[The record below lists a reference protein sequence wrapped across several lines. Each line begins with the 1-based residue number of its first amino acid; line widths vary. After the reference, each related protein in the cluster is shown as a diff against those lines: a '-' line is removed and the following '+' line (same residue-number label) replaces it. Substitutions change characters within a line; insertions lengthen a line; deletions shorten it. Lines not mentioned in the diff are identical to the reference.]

1 MDAVF
6 DCTAQRVLTAQEI
19 AALPAPKRP
28 PVAERK
34 SVMWDRVKAWRDR
47 QIDRAITDTAVT
59 DFAAYVAACQ
69 SNAIAL
75 GATIKAATTHAALDA
90 INLDGGW

>member
-6 DCTAQRVLTAQEI
+6 DCTEKRVLTAQEV
-19 AALPAPKRP
+19 AAIPAPKRP
-28 PVAERK
+28 PVADRK
-34 SVMWDRVKAWRDR
+34 ANMWDRVKARRDR
-47 QIDRAITDTAVT
+47 QIDRAITDSAVT
-59 DFAAYVAACQ
+59 DFAAYAASCQ

-75 GATIKAATTHAALDA
+75 GTAIKAATTHTALDA